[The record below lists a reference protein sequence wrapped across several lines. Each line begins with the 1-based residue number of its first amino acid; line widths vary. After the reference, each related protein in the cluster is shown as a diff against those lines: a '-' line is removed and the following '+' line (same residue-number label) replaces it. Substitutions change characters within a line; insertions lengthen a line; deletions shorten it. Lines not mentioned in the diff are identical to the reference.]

1 MQPKL
6 QNKLAKQAYF
16 IKRLRDSGY
25 HVERLFAAY
34 SKSDPRMWTIIINP
48 KGASLMCT
56 CYINNGEAEDISPN
70 SKCYFEIFDGGQF
83 IPGRFAIDTNS
94 IEVLITNLI
103 KFGIEPVNEN
113 TKVSVKR

>member
-1 MQPKL
+1 M

-56 CYINNGEAEDISPN
+56 CYANNGEAEGISPN
-70 SKCYFEIFDGGQF
+70 SRCFFEVFDGGQY
-83 IPGRFAIDTNS
+83 IPGRLKIDTNS
-94 IEVLITNLI
+94 IEILITYLI
-103 KFGIEPVNEN
+103 KYGVEPVNEI
-113 TKVSVKR
+113 TKVSVRR